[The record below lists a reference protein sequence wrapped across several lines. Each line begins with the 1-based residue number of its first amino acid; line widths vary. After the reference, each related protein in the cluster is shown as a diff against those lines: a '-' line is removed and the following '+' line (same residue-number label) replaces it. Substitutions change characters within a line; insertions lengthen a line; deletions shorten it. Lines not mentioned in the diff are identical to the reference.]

1 MKGRCLIVMNN
12 NEEKNRAAKL
22 IIELDKKVDNVLSLI
37 RKNHQILQNV
47 VEHNNQH
54 VEIKNVPTQIKGVP
68 SPIRYV
74 TGRQI
79 YMMIK
84 EGWDLERTCLITAY
98 SKEEVQ
104 KKYQDY
110 INTHF

>member
-1 MKGRCLIVMNN
+1 MSNS
-12 NEEKNRAAKL
+12 EEKNRAAKL
-22 IIELDKKVDNVLSLI
+22 IIELNKKVDNILSLI
-37 RKNHQILQNV
+37 QKNHEILKNV
-47 VEHNNQH
+47 VEKTNQH
-54 VEIKNVPTQIKGVP
+54 VEVKNVATQINGVP

-79 YMMIK
+79 YMMVK